1 MMPVGGG
8 VWGRG
13 KQESLCQAR
22 TREWRGYLVG
32 RTGRAK
38 KREIARGEEY
48 RGT

>member
-1 MMPVGGG
+1 MVLVGEG
-8 VWGRG
+8 VWGRV

-32 RTGRAK
+32 RSGKAK